1 MAQQEL
7 SRKDLE
13 GLISDQVK
21 AVLSAEG
28 MGKVVD
34 LINER
39 IEKAISPLRQE
50 ATDWQAKIFGA
61 IAPKAEAVKREA
73 GLAFGRVVRAMAV
86 SKQEGSGRIGM
97 LAALK
102 AWGDGDIA
110 DVQEKA
116 LAASVAQDGGYL
128 VAPQYSTDILAA
140 RRAATIVR
148 KAGPREM
155 PMPQGTLHLPKV
167 ATGVTGGYIGEN
179 SNLTNSQPVF
189 GENVLTFK
197 KLAVLTPI
205 SNDLLRYN
213 SPQSDAVV
221 RDDIVRSLS
230 VQEDA
235 AFIRADG
242 TGSQPKGL
250 RYWAAAG
257 SVIAANGTVSIANV
271 TTDLG
276 KSLYTMINNNVP
288 VTKGCWLISPRTWY
302 YLITIRDA
310 VGNLA
315 FQPEMKGGTL
325 FGFPFYMTTSIPITL
340 TVGANSD
347 CSENYFV
354 NMDDV
359 VIGDSQRLLID
370 VSSEAAYH
378 NGSSV
383 VASFS
388 LDQTVIRA
396 IAEHDLVVRDPNAVV
411 VMTGVRWGV

>member
-1 MAQQEL
+1 MKILQGWGD
-7 SRKDLE
+7 SDL
-13 GLISDQVK
+13 
-21 AVLSAEG
+21 
-28 MGKVVD
+28 
-34 LINER
+34 
-39 IEKAISPLRQE
+39 
-50 ATDWQAKIFGA
+50 
-61 IAPKAEAVKREA
+61 AEA
-73 GLAFGRVVRAMAV
+73 
-86 SKQEGSGRIGM
+86 QT
-97 LAALK
+97 
-102 AWGDGDIA
+102 
-110 DVQEKA
+110 KA
-116 LAASVAQDGGYL
+116 LAASIAQDGGYL
-128 VAPQYSTDILAA
+128 VAPQYSQDILAA
-140 RRAATIVR
+140 RRAATVVR
-148 KAGPREM
+148 KAGAREL

-167 ATGVTGGYIGEN
+167 ATGVTGSYIGEN
-179 SNLTNSQPVF
+179 SNATASQPVF

-221 RDDIVRSLS
+221 RDDMVRSLS
-230 VQEDA
+230 VTEDA

-242 TGSQPKGL
+242 TGGQPKGL
-250 RYWAAAG
+250 RYWAASG
-257 SVIAANGTVSIANV
+257 SVIAANTTISIANV

-276 KSLYTMINNNVP
+276 KTLYTMLNNNVP
-288 VTKGCWLISPRTWY
+288 VTKGCWLLSPRSWY

-325 FGFPFYMTTSIPITL
+325 FGFPFYMTTSIPINL

-359 VIGDSQRLLID
+359 GIGDSQRLIID
-370 VSSEAAYH
+370 VSSEAAYY